1 MKTEI
6 RWICDSCHQ
15 SCITVASRNEDTPDV
30 EPVLAR
36 VKCPVCGGV
45 STKSFRP
52 GTNTNTAESYAI
64 EEWVNRLRY
73 RKTELLADGRKAE
86 EPAAPEEEDEGPL
99 TDKDLEEIE
108 AKVRQCQPPHL
119 ASTWTLVP
127 PVNEW
132 YARDV
137 PRLLAEL
144 RELRQAADRRKVRRR

>member
-6 RWICDSCHQ
+6 RWSCDTCHQ

-36 VKCPVCGGV
+36 VKCPICGGV

-52 GTNTNTAESYAI
+52 GTDPNTAESYAI

-73 RKTELLADGRKAE
+73 RKTELLAEGRQAVQ
-86 EPAAPEEEDEGPL
+86 PPVPDEEDPGPL
-99 TDKDLEEIE
+99 TDKDLDEIE

-144 RELRQAADRRKVRRR
+144 RELRRLADRRKVRRR